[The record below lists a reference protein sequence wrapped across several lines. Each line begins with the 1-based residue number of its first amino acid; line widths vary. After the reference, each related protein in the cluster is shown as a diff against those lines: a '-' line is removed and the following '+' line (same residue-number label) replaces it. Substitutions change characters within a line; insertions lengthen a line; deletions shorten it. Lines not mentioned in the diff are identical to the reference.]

1 MPELRRDPIINR
13 WVIVARERAK
23 RPLDFP
29 HAPDPPR
36 SGFCPFCPGHEEKTP
51 KEILACPALDPG
63 ATPADWILR
72 VVPNKFPALV
82 QEGVLHQEWQGLY
95 EKMTGLGTH
104 EVLIE
109 TPVHDQTFAEYSSRH
124 VEKILWACRERI
136 YRLSQE
142 PDFQYILIFKNHGVE
157 AGASLDHPHSQ
168 IIALPIVPQL
178 VSEEM
183 NGALGYFDTNGRCV
197 YCDMIRQEMEDP
209 TRIVLVNEKFL
220 ALEPYASRFPFET
233 WILPLRHDPH
243 FVNLQDEHLLPLA
256 AILRDT
262 LWRIKQLL
270 QDPPYNFMLHTSPCR
285 EASASLPHFHW
296 HLEITPKLTR
306 VAGFEWGTG
315 FYINPMPP
323 ELAAAYL
330 RDCGKDQPGPGW
342 VH

>member
-1 MPELRRDPIINR
+1 MSELRRDPIINR
-13 WVIVARERAK
+13 WVIVAQERAK
-23 RPLDFP
+23 RPLDFS
-29 HAPDPPR
+29 HAPEPPR

-51 KEILACPALDPG
+51 KEILACPALASG
-63 ATPADWILR
+63 TPPAGWILR

-82 QEGVLHQEWQGLY
+82 QEGVLHHEWLGLY

-109 TPVHDQTFAEYSSRH
+109 TPDHDQTFADYPGRH
-124 VEKILWACRERI
+124 VEKILWAYRERI
-136 YRLSQE
+136 YRLSLE
-142 PDFQYILIFKNHGVE
+142 PDFQYVLIFKNHGVE

-168 IIALPIVPQL
+168 IIALPIVPKQ

-183 NGALGYFDTNGRCV
+183 DGARGYYETNGRCV
-197 YCDMIRQEMEDP
+197 YCDMIQQEKNDS
-209 TRIVLVNEKFL
+209 TRVVLENEEFL
-220 ALEPYASRFPFET
+220 AFEPYASRFPFET
-233 WILPLRHDPH
+233 WILPQRHDPH
-243 FVNLQDEHLLPLA
+243 FVNLPDDHLDLLA
-256 AILRDT
+256 SLLRDT
-262 LWRIKQLL
+262 LWRIKALL

-285 EASASLPHFHW
+285 EASTSLPHYHW

-323 ELAAAYL
+323 ELAATYL
-330 RDCGKDQPGPGW
+330 RDLEKDHSGLAS